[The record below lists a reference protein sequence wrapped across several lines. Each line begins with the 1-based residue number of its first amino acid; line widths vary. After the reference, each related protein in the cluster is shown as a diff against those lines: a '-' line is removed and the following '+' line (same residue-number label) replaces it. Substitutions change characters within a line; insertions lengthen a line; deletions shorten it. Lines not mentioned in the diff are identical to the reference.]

1 MNNHMTSA
9 HVIIVGAGFAGIN
22 AAKKLGNINGIRV
35 TIIDKKNYHLFQ
47 PLLYQ
52 VAMAGLS
59 PSEIAS
65 PVRSI
70 LAKYN
75 NINIVLDKVT
85 NINLSN
91 QIIHTEFKDYEY
103 DYLIL
108 ACGATHSYFGRNE
121 WESFAPGM
129 KTIEQATEIRRRVL
143 TAFELA
149 ERENDTNKINRYLTF
164 IVVGGGPTG
173 VEITGSL
180 CEIAHF
186 TLNKE
191 FKNIDPKNTK
201 IYLIE
206 AGSKILASFSE
217 KLSLQALKDLKKIGA
232 TVRINARVGNITKE
246 GVWIGDELI
255 PANTVI
261 WAAGVQPSETGKL
274 LGTELDHLGR
284 VVVEANLNLKNH
296 ENVFVLGDQ
305 SHAKGKNNV
314 PLPGLAPVAIQQGI
328 HTAKN
333 IINIVNGKA
342 LLPFRYF
349 DKGQMATIGRGRAI
363 SEFSGIKMTG
373 KIAWFSWLFI
383 HILYLIG
390 FRNKFFV
397 FWQWM
402 WSYITFGRGSRLI
415 TNQDW
420 KNNDS

>member
-1 MNNHMTSA
+1 MNDHMTSA

-22 AAKKLGNINGIRV
+22 AAKKLGNKNGIRV

-59 PSEIAS
+59 PAEIAS
-65 PVRSI
+65 PIRSI

-75 NINIVLDKVT
+75 NIDVVLGNVT

-91 QIIHTEFKDYEY
+91 QTIHTEFKNYEY

-108 ACGATHSYFGRNE
+108 ACGATHSYFGKNE
-121 WESFAPGM
+121 WENFAPGM

-149 ERENDTNKINRYLTF
+149 ERENDPNKINSYLTF
-164 IVVGGGPTG
+164 IIVGGGPTG

-180 CEIAHF
+180 CEIAYF

-201 IYLIE
+201 IFLIE
-206 AGSKILASFSE
+206 AGNKILASFSD
-217 KLSLQALKDLKKIGA
+217 KLSQQALKDLNKIGA
-232 TVRINARVGNITKE
+232 TVKTNARVGNITKE
-246 GVWIGDELI
+246 GVWIGDEFI
-255 PANTVI
+255 PSQTVI
-261 WAAGVQPSETGKL
+261 WAAGVQPSKTGKL

-284 VVVEANLNLKNH
+284 VIVEANLNLKNH
-296 ENVFVLGDQ
+296 KNVFVLGDQ
-305 SHAKGKNNV
+305 SHVKGKNNV

-333 IINIVNGKA
+333 IMNIINGKA
-342 LLPFRYF
+342 LLPFYYF

-373 KIAWFSWLFI
+373 KIAWLSWLFI

-390 FRNKFFV
+390 FRNKVFV

-402 WSYITFGRGSRLI
+402 WSYITFGRGARLI

-420 KNNDS
+420 KNNAS

>member
-35 TIIDKKNYHLFQ
+35 TIIDKKNFHLFQ

-59 PSEIAS
+59 PADIAS
-65 PVRSI
+65 PIRSI
-70 LAKYN
+70 LAKFN
-75 NINIVLDKVT
+75 NIDVVLGKVT

-108 ACGATHSYFGRNE
+108 ACGASHSYFGRNE
-121 WESFAPGM
+121 WENFAPGM

-149 ERENDTNKINRYLTF
+149 ERENDSSKINSFLTF

-206 AGSKILASFSE
+206 AGSKILASFSD
-217 KLSLQALKDLKKIGA
+217 KLSQQALNDLKKIGA
-232 TVRINARVGNITKE
+232 IVKTNARVENITQN
-246 GVWIGDELI
+246 GVWIGNELI
-255 PANTVI
+255 PAQTVI

-274 LGTELDHLGR
+274 LGSELDHVGR
-284 VVVEANLNLKNH
+284 VIVEANLNLKNH
-296 ENVFVLGDQ
+296 KNVFVLGDQ
-305 SHAKGKNNV
+305 SHVKGKNNK

-333 IINIVNGKA
+333 IINLINGKS
-342 LLPFRYF
+342 LLPFHYF

-363 SEFSGIKMTG
+363 SEFSGYKMTG

-390 FRNKFFV
+390 FRNKVFV

-402 WSYITFGRGSRLI
+402 WSYITFSRGARLI
-415 TNQDW
+415 TDQDW
-420 KNNDS
+420 KNNAS

>member
-59 PSEIAS
+59 PADIAS

-75 NINIVLDKVT
+75 NINVVLDKVT
-85 NINLSN
+85 NISLSN
-91 QIIHTEFKDYEY
+91 QIIHTDFKDYEY

-108 ACGATHSYFGRNE
+108 ACGATHSYFGKNE
-121 WESFAPGM
+121 WESFAPGL

-149 ERENDTNKINRYLTF
+149 EKENDTNKINRYLTF

-206 AGSKILASFSE
+206 AGNKILAHFSD
-217 KLSLQALKDLKKIGA
+217 KLSQQALKDLKKLGA
-232 TVRINARVGNITKE
+232 TVRTNERVGNITKD

-255 PANTVI
+255 SAYTVI

-284 VVVEANLNLKNH
+284 VIIEPNLNLKNH
-296 ENVFVLGDQ
+296 KNVFVLGDQ
-305 SHAKGKNNV
+305 AHFKGKNNA

-328 HTAKN
+328 HSAKN
-333 IINIVNGKA
+333 IINAVNGKP

-420 KNNDS
+420 KNNGS